1 MRRIPFGMI
10 IGRLIAIPVSLFAV
24 ASMAFWLIRL
34 SGANAAA
41 TVAGEYADAEAI
53 AAVERELGLDRSR
66 WEQYTGFLGD
76 LVRGDLGVSYFTRQP
91 VTEEIMGRISLDLFL
106 GVLGLIVAVVIGV
119 ALGAVSAYYRSGWP
133 DRLSSTSVGF
143 LQSLPDFVIALVL
156 IYVLFYL
163 LGLMPP
169 PVGELALDR
178 IPPPEVT
185 GVVFVDA
192 ALSGQWDTFWAAGEQ
207 LLLPVASM
215 GLGLTPVFA
224 KVTSS
229 TLGTVLASPQIEY
242 ARACGLSPLRVFWSA
257 LSVTRTALLTTVAI
271 IIGALLGG
279 GAVLQKIYNLDGAAA
294 FGVDSIFK
302 LDLPAIQGIVIVF
315 GGLTVVVFLLIDI
328 LILLL
333 DPRVQAS
340 N

>member
-1 MRRIPFGMI
+1 MI

-24 ASMAFWLIRL
+24 ASLAFWLIRL

-53 AAVERELGLDRSR
+53 ARTEAELGLDRNL

-76 LVRGDLGVSYFTRQP
+76 LLTGDLGTSFFTRRP
-91 VTEEIMGRISLDLFL
+91 VSEEIMNRIPLDLFL
-106 GVLGLIVAVVIGV
+106 GVLALVLAVVLGV
-119 ALGAVSAYYRSGWP
+119 TLGAVAAYYRSGWP
-133 DRLSSTSVGF
+133 DRVSSTSVSF

-163 LGLMPP
+163 AGLLPP
-169 PVGELALDR
+169 PVGQLDLTH
-178 IPPPEVT
+178 PSPPERT
-185 GVVFVDA
+185 GVVFIDVV
-192 ALSGQWDTFWAAGEQ
+192 LSGQWQTLGAATAQ

-215 GLGLTPVFA
+215 GLSLVPAFA

-242 ARACGLSPLRVFWSA
+242 ARSTGLSPLRVFWSA
-257 LSVTRTALLTTVAI
+257 LSVTRTSLLTTIAI
-271 IIGALLGG
+271 VIGALLGG

-302 LDLPAIQGIVIVF
+302 LDLPVIQGIVLVF
-315 GGLTVVVFLLIDI
+315 GGLTVVAFLLIDI

-333 DPRVQAS
+333 DPRVRVS